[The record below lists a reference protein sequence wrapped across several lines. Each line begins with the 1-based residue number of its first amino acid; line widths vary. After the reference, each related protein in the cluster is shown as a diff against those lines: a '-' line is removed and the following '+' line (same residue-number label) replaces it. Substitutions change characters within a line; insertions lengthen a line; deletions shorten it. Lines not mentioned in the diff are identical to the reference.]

1 MMYGEDLIFVTNL
14 PSDFVGKL
22 YVYEDINNTEVPIQT
37 VDIVDGNARV
47 NVSLDYGTHNI
58 FARIIDYDETKY
70 VFDSDAPDD
79 EGFINP
85 VPPSFTRL
93 NGGKVDNSVD
103 KEENISWQD

>member
-1 MMYGEDLIFVTNL
+1 MRYDGDEYPELYEVISIGEKQGIYSNSMGDYSMRYGKDLIFVTNL

-58 FARIIDYDETKY
+58 FARIIDYDET
-70 VFDSDAPDD
+70 
-79 EGFINP
+79 N
-85 VPPSFTRL
+85 
-93 NGGKVDNSVD
+93 
-103 KEENISWQD
+103 